1 MDEATRHA
9 LETDRVVD
17 ITTIGRKSGERKR
30 IEIWIHAVDATCFIT
45 GTPGTRSWYANL
57 LANPAI
63 TVHLKKAVTA
73 DLPGTAHPI
82 TDPTERERLLTSA
95 PALEGYLK
103 PEALPTWVANA
114 PMVRITFD

>member
-17 ITTIGRKSGERKR
+17 ITTLGRTSGEPKR
-30 IEIWIHAVDATCFIT
+30 IEIWIHAVNDTYFIT

-63 TVHLKKAVTA
+63 TVHLKKAVKA
-73 DLPGTAHPI
+73 DLRGTAHPI
-82 TDPTERERLLTSA
+82 TDPVEREHLLTSA

-103 PEALPTWVANA
+103 PEALQEWVATA
-114 PMVRITFD
+114 PMVRVRFD